1 MLLSFNTWGLG
12 GKTKN
17 QHLRALIKSLGL
29 DIILLQETICI
40 SSLTLLAFSKI
51 LPSQEFCVISAS
63 VISGDLLTAWN
74 LHKVKCRAFQT
85 CAGLLVQVC
94 IRGMST
100 PISILNVYGP
110 YRDREPFWEKALRG
124 GLLRILNLILGGDLN
139 LTLYSSEI

>member
-1 MLLSFNTWGLG
+1 M
-12 GKTKN
+12 
-17 QHLRALIKSLGL
+17 
-29 DIILLQETICI
+29 
-40 SSLTLLAFSKI
+40 
-51 LPSQEFCVISAS
+51 ISAS
-63 VISGDLLTAWN
+63 VISGDLLTTWN

-85 CAGLLVQVC
+85 CARLLVQVC